1 MFHAKKPS
9 LIRRSIE
16 QPVFLN
22 KYEINSPQMSK
33 KPNTKPPPE
42 VKILS
47 LTAGDK
53 LDVYIGSSKV
63 GGYSRTASGSTSFR
77 YDPEWVTFKEAF
89 SISLSMPLSD
99 RVWSGKNV
107 TSYFDGLLPD
117 DRTIRETIAAREHAH
132 SSGIFD
138 LLAVIGRDCVGALQ
152 FVPEGDG
159 PGDPRKMDYKLVT
172 DDEIAQ
178 RIASLGKAPL
188 GISGSDD
195 FRISIAGVQE
205 KTAFLKTDGQW
216 QLPLGSTPT
225 SHIFKPAMREGP
237 EGADFSDTPW
247 NEWFCLTLCRAL
259 GLESAKAEVLMFDG
273 KPVIVVER
281 FDRAWRDGVLYRLP
295 QEDMCQALGVPPALK
310 YQSEGGP
317 GIVDILDLL
326 NGAITPYEDRL
337 NFMKAQIVFWLLAA
351 IDGHAKNFSL
361 FLTPGGYKLAP
372 LYDVISASPY
382 PELSDHKI
390 KLAMSVGNKR
400 NYRLKQIQLRHF
412 YQTGQKAG
420 LRKQAINGIFS
431 DLAGQVDKAISE
443 AAILA
448 ADAGMPKSTSEP
460 ILAGLRKRARM
471 LE

>member
-1 MFHAKKPS
+1 
-9 LIRRSIE
+9 
-16 QPVFLN
+16 
-22 KYEINSPQMSK
+22 MSK
-33 KPNTKPPPE
+33 KPNTKLTPE
-42 VKILS
+42 IKILS
-47 LTAGDK
+47 LTAGYGDN

-63 GGYSRTASGSTSFR
+63 GSYSRTASGSTSFH
-77 YDPEWVTFKEAF
+77 YDPEWLVSKQAF
-89 SISLSMPLSD
+89 PISLSMPLSD

-117 DRTIRETIAAREHAH
+117 DRTIREKIAAREHAD
-132 SSGIFD
+132 SASIYD

-152 FVPEGDG
+152 FVPEGDD
-159 PGDPRKMDYKLVT
+159 PGDPRKMEYRPVT
-172 DDEIAQ
+172 DDEIAK

-188 GISGSDD
+188 GVSGNDD

-205 KTAFLKTDGQW
+205 KTAFLKIDGQW
-216 QLPLGSTPT
+216 QLPVGSTPT

-237 EGADFSDTPW
+237 DGADLSDTPW
-247 NEWFCLTLCRAL
+247 NEWLCLTLCRAL
-259 GLESAKAEVLMFDG
+259 GLQSAKSEVLVFDG

-295 QEDMCQALGVPPALK
+295 QEDMCQALGVPPTRK

-317 GIVDILDLL
+317 GIVDILELL

-337 NFMKAQIVFWLLAA
+337 TFMKAQIVFWLLAA

-390 KLAMSVGNKR
+390 KLAMSVGNKPY
-400 NYRLKQIQLRHF
+400 YRLKQIQLRHF

-420 LRKQAINGIFS
+420 LRRQEIDGVFSNLAAQMDNAI
-431 DLAGQVDKAISE
+431 AEAIT
-443 AAILA
+443 LA
-448 ADAGMPKSTSEP
+448 ADAGMPESTSES
-460 ILAGLRKRARM
+460 ILAGLRKRAKILLRQ
-471 LE
+471 